1 MKIVYF
7 VMVWNIQVKISALGW
22 GGGRGLKYLAHL
34 DSLVEHICCF
44 MFHSGWAAA
53 LWDGSNVTKQK
64 CFMHAMLACKHA
76 HTHTH
81 TRMQAQILSCMIDGL
96 TFHFDISIVLCFWG
110 DSLHS
115 SRILIWMSDCSF
127 TQCMLNIHSSAV
139 WLLRGWCHLK
149 LLPPQRTFCV
159 NHTAMHQFTLL
170 LKTIYIG
177 CMCVYL

>member
-81 TRMQAQILSCMIDGL
+81 THTHTRMQAQILSCMIDGL
-96 TFHFDISIVLCFWG
+96 TFHFDIALFSASEETRCTLVAYWSEWVIAA
-110 DSLHS
+110 LHS
-115 SRILIWMSDCSF
+115 ACWISTQVLFDCCVAGATWNCCHPSA
-127 TQCMLNIHSSAV
+127 HSV
-139 WLLRGWCHLK
+139 
-149 LLPPQRTFCV
+149 
-159 NHTAMHQFTLL
+159 
-170 LKTIYIG
+170 
-177 CMCVYL
+177 